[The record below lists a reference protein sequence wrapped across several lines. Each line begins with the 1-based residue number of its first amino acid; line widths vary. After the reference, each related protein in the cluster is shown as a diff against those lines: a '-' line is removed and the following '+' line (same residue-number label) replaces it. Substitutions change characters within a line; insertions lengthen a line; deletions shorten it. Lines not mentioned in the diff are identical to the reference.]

1 MVLRE
6 LVTAW
11 RLAASPTKRSPVLVK
26 ATTDGVVRFPSEFS
40 NTTGSPPSMTAM
52 QELVVPKSI
61 PITLAI
67 KIQYIPA
74 IQVPFNE
81 YIYNMLIYSTLCY
94 FFGLFVPKKIE

>member
-1 MVLRE
+1 
-6 LVTAW
+6 
-11 RLAASPTKRSPVLVK
+11 
-26 ATTDGVVRFPSEFS
+26 
-40 NTTGSPPSMTAM
+40 MTAM

-94 FFGLFVPKKIE
+94 FFGLFVPKKIETFWRTMSHLSGKMAHTP